1 MCFQTAFLLRLIPR
15 NYIVKCRIY
24 GNKAERPSERP
35 PLPAKHNL
43 SDGLS
48 VETGLMVIQIQIRL
62 IFDAV
67 PLVLNRD
74 IQFLIAAFEFQIG
87 IVVFDFRF
95 DKLETAYIRFVIT
108 VQAIGINNTIRHDF
122 LFRH

>member
-1 MCFQTAFLLRLIPR
+1 M
-15 NYIVKCRIY
+15 KCRNA

-48 VETGLMVIQIQIRL
+48 IETGLMVIQIQIGL

-67 PLVLNRD
+67 SLVLNRD

-95 DKLETAYIRFVIT
+95 DNLEAVSADGVKAAVVAVRRKKWLPSAF
-108 VQAIGINNTIRHDF
+108 
-122 LFRH
+122 